1 MLLSEIKSIS
11 KRTSNALAKRG
22 ILTVDD
28 LLRTTPRKYMDYTK
42 IRHLEESV
50 GMHAAIKGFYESA
63 EIKDTKNEKLK
74 MLKIQLTET
83 TGTPF
88 KIMTFTSVKGAY
100 FLLHKYGDLVGK
112 SVIVCG
118 KVSFDQRYG
127 YSMDMEDGLC
137 EEWNFTPHIQTVYT
151 HVGGV
156 SDGTLR
162 SLINEYIPS
171 APEPL
176 EKEIRQSEHLPDR
189 KTALQYLHNPTP
201 DTAKA
206 AQEIRVGK
214 SRLLYDDML
223 YFTMELG
230 KLHRENARGTQAS
243 APVLTKTDKAKAYLK
258 SLPFKLTD
266 GQKDV
271 LNKMAKK
278 ASKGERIDALVQGDV
293 GSGKTL
299 VALTMMLIA
308 AENGYQSVLIA
319 PRAVLAE
326 QHYTTVQKAAEAS
339 GLTCVFLSAS
349 VSAKEKKE
357 TLKKIRDGEADLI
370 VGTHSCLSDSVTY
383 HNLGLTVTDEEHLFG
398 VKQKEA
404 LQKKAEM
411 GIHQI
416 SMSATP
422 IPRTL
427 TDILYGESKEILI
440 IHGMPEGRKPIKT
453 SATADHMWLFP
464 FVQKE
469 IEAGHQCYVVCPAIT
484 GSDADDGLVNVEDTA
499 KLYHRFFTPKGIG
512 VGVVNGKMKPGEI
525 AETMERFSSKKDQI
539 LISTTVIEVGVN
551 VPDATVMIVEQADRF
566 GLASLH
572 QLRGRVGRSSLQSYC
587 FLVSEDP
594 HNPRLQTM
602 CATNDGFKIAE
613 EDMKQRGG
621 GNLIG
626 EEQSG
631 MNYYLGL
638 AIRFPKLFEHVKKTA
653 KQCLEKGYG
662 QKLIEMIQEGQ
673 DNDAG

>member
-1 MLLSEIKSIS
+1 MLLTNIKSIS
-11 KRTSNALAKRG
+11 KRTTNALAKRG

-28 LLRTTPRKYMDYTK
+28 LLRTIPRKYMDYTK
-42 IRHLEESV
+42 IRNLEESV
-50 GMHAAIKGFYESA
+50 GSHAAIKGFFESS
-63 EIKDTKNEKLK
+63 EIRDTKNDKLK
-74 MLKIQLTET
+74 MFKIQITET
-83 TGTPF
+83 SGTPC
-88 KIMTFTSVKGAY
+88 KILTFTSVKGAY

-112 SVIVCG
+112 SVVVCG

-127 YSMDMEDGLC
+127 YSMDMDGGLY
-137 EEWNFTPHIQTVYT
+137 EEWNFSPRIQTVYT
-151 HVGGV
+151 HIGGV

-162 SLINEYIPS
+162 SLIDEYLRT

-176 EKEIRQSEHLPDR
+176 EKEIRQEERLPNR
-189 KTALQYLHNPTP
+189 ETALRYLHHPSP
-201 DTAKA
+201 DTEKA
-206 AQEIRVGK
+206 VREIRIGK
-214 SRLLYDDML
+214 SRLLFDDLL
-223 YFTMELG
+223 YFSMELQ
-230 KLHRENARGTQAS
+230 KLHQKADGLQVR
-243 APVLTKTDKAKAYLK
+243 APIMKKMGKAKAYLK
-258 SLPFKLTD
+258 SLPFELTS
-266 GQKDV
+266 GQKEV
-271 LNKMAKK
+271 LNTMAVE
-278 ASKGERIDALVQGDV
+278 AAKGERIDALIQGDV

-308 AENGYQSVLIA
+308 AESGYQSVLIA
-319 PRAVLAE
+319 PRAVLAK
-326 QHYTTVQKAAEAS
+326 QHYTTIQKAAEAS
-339 GLTCVFLSAS
+339 GFTCVFLSAS

-357 TLKKIRDGEADLI
+357 TLKKIRDGEANLI
-370 VGTHSCLSDSVTY
+370 VGTHSCLSESVTY

-469 IEAGHQCYVVCPAIT
+469 IESGHQCYVVCPAINGNDT
-484 GSDADDGLVNVEDTA
+484 DDGLVNVEDTA

-512 VGVVNGKMKPGEI
+512 VGVVNGKMKPAEI

-638 AIRFPKLFEHVKKTA
+638 AMRYPKLFDHVKETA
-653 KQCLEKGYG
+653 KQCLKKGYG
-662 QKLIEMIQEGQ
+662 NRLVEIVQEGQ
-673 DNDAG
+673 ENDAG